1 MSRGQAAFLR
11 RPVSLGR
18 TAVSLC
24 LDPFLH
30 ATLPMPVSTRRG
42 DPHASSTY
50 HACDAVADPPRH
62 VSGHTITPED
72 MHATQWIQRRSEP
85 NHRHETRWARPQLAL
100 GMPATSAIDLGAV
113 TDLSGGQGVG
123 TSCRAISPS
132 GQGSMASASGAATG
146 QGRRE
151 VGADQHALPPEDAEG
166 HRQRVPKA
174 LAELQVGVGKVG
186 GALSLREG
194 HR

>member
-1 MSRGQAAFLR
+1 MHGSLVFL
-11 RPVSLGR
+11 VHVYDISIDCTR
-18 TAVSLC
+18 TQ
-24 LDPFLH
+24 H
-30 ATLPMPVSTRRG
+30 A
-42 DPHASSTY
+42 Y

-186 GALSLREG
+186 GAISLREG

>member
-1 MSRGQAAFLR
+1 M
-11 RPVSLGR
+11 
-18 TAVSLC
+18 
-24 LDPFLH
+24 
-30 ATLPMPVSTRRG
+30 
-42 DPHASSTY
+42 
-50 HACDAVADPPRH
+50 
-62 VSGHTITPED
+62 
-72 MHATQWIQRRSEP
+72 
-85 NHRHETRWARPQLAL
+85 
-100 GMPATSAIDLGAV
+100 
-113 TDLSGGQGVG
+113 G

-186 GALSLREG
+186 GAISAGRAQMSTRGAARDREAT
-194 HR
+194 R

>member
-1 MSRGQAAFLR
+1 
-11 RPVSLGR
+11 
-18 TAVSLC
+18 
-24 LDPFLH
+24 
-30 ATLPMPVSTRRG
+30 MPV
-42 DPHASSTY
+42 
-50 HACDAVADPPRH
+50 
-62 VSGHTITPED
+62 
-72 MHATQWIQRRSEP
+72 
-85 NHRHETRWARPQLAL
+85 
-100 GMPATSAIDLGAV
+100 TSAIDLGAV

-186 GALSLREG
+186 GAISLREG